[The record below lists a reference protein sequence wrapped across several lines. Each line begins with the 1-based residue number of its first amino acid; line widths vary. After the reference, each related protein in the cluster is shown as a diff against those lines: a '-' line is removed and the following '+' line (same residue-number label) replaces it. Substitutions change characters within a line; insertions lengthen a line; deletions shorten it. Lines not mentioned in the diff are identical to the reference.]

1 MIKEREPALE
11 RMSVLIQ
18 VGFTVICFFFVLW
31 AARVYAHYPLT
42 QSKEQM
48 IIALLIIPVWFGL
61 LELFDLG
68 AMARIQRYRQIIQK
82 YIIVVAAGSIT
93 LAFFAHSLDYEWF
106 GSRLMIAF
114 ALLNFFVL
122 TTQKIAGRSLLKYLR
137 RKGYNTRML
146 LVIADDSSSD
156 FIHQLIDTEE
166 WGYRIWGIVTD
177 SELIRQ
183 EFEDQFYIFTEKD
196 NFAEIIDERVI
207 DEVFYCKQQ
216 FNATHIQKLVNEC
229 REVGV
234 AFHIHNKVLSFNGLS
249 PKLHFLN
256 HQFFISFRNT
266 PENYLALK
274 IKSTLDFFLSILFL
288 LGISP
293 IMLAIAVAIKLDDG
307 GPVFF
312 KQIRV
317 GRHGRL
323 FKCLKFRTM
332 VTNAEEI
339 KEKIM
344 SLNEQDGP
352 VFKIKNDPR
361 ITRVGK
367 FLRKTSLDELPQF
380 VNVVMGDMSIVGPR
394 PPIPA
399 EVKQYERHLKRRLSI
414 NPGITCIWQV
424 SGRNN
429 VPFDR
434 WMEMDMEYI
443 DNWSLRLDFIIMLKT
458 FKVLFERNGQ

>member
-11 RMSVLIQ
+11 RMSVILQ
-18 VGFTVICFFFVLW
+18 VGFTLLSFYFIIW
-31 AARVYAHYPLT
+31 AARIFNQFPV
-42 QSKEQM
+42 SENKEHL
-48 IIALLIIPVWFGL
+48 IIALSIVPLWFGL
-61 LELFDLG
+61 IELFELG
-68 AMARIQRYRQIIQK
+68 AMARIQRYRQIIKK
-82 YIIVVAAGSIT
+82 YIVVVSVGTIA
-93 LAFFAHSLDYEWF
+93 LASVAHVLDYEWF
-106 GSRLMIAF
+106 GARILIAF
-114 ALLNFFVL
+114 AMLNFFVL
-122 TTQKIAGRSLLKYLR
+122 TTQKLAGRTLLKNLR

-146 LVIADDSSSD
+146 LVIADDSSEE
-156 FIHQLIDTEE
+156 FIHQVIETEE
-166 WGYRIWGIVTD
+166 WGYQIWGIMTD
-177 SELIRQ
+177 SELIKQ
-183 EFEDQFYIFTEKD
+183 EFEDQFHIFSEKD
-196 NFAEIIDERVI
+196 DFAEIIDERVI

-216 FNATHIQKLVNEC
+216 FNATYIQKLVHEC

-234 AFHIHNKVLSFNGLS
+234 SFHIHNKVLSFSGLS

-274 IKSTLDFFLSILFL
+274 IKGTLDFFLSILFL
-288 LGISP
+288 IVASP
-293 IMLAIAVAIKLDDG
+293 ILIGIAIAIKLDDG
-307 GPVFF
+307 GPIFF
-312 KQIRV
+312 RQIRV

-323 FKCLKFRTM
+323 FHCLKFRTM

-339 KEKIM
+339 REKIM
-344 SLNEQDGP
+344 SLNEQEGP

-361 ITRVGK
+361 VTRVGR

-380 VNVVMGDMSIVGPR
+380 VNVVLGDMSIVGPR
-394 PPIPA
+394 PPIPS
-399 EVKQYERHLKRRLSI
+399 EVKQYQRHLKRRLSI

-424 SGRNN
+424 SGRNSI
-429 VPFDR
+429 PFDR

>member
-11 RMSVLIQ
+11 RMSVIVQ
-18 VGFTVICFFFVLW
+18 VGFTLLCFFFIMW
-31 AARVYAHYPLT
+31 AARIYYRFPIAE
-42 QSKEQM
+42 SKEHL
-48 IIALLIIPVWFGL
+48 ILALSIVPIWFGL
-61 LELFDLG
+61 LELFELG
-68 AMARIQRYRQIIQK
+68 AMARIQRYRQIIKK
-82 YIIVVAAGSIT
+82 YIVVVIAGTIALASI
-93 LAFFAHSLDYEWF
+93 AHVLDYEWF
-106 GSRLMIAF
+106 GTRTMIAF
-114 ALLNFFVL
+114 AMLNFFVL
-122 TTQKIAGRSLLKYLR
+122 TTQKLAGRTILKNLR

-146 LVIADDSSSD
+146 LVVADDSSAE
-156 FIHQLIDTEE
+156 FIHQVIETEE
-166 WGYRIWGIVTD
+166 WGYQIWGIMTD

-183 EFEDQFYIFTEKD
+183 EFEDQFHIISEKE
-196 NFAEIIDERVI
+196 NFADIIDERVI

-216 FNATHIQKLVNEC
+216 FNATYIQKLVQEC

-234 AFHIHNKVLSFNGLS
+234 SFHIHNKVLSFSGLS

-266 PENYLALK
+266 PENYVALK
-274 IKSTLDFFLSILFL
+274 IKGTLDFFLSILFL
-288 LGISP
+288 IAASPVFIGI
-293 IMLAIAVAIKLDDG
+293 AIAIKLDDG
-307 GPVFF
+307 GPIFF
-312 KQIRV
+312 RQIRV

-323 FKCLKFRTM
+323 FHCLKFRTM

-344 SLNEQDGP
+344 DLNEQEGP

-361 ITRVGK
+361 VTRVGR

-380 VNVVMGDMSIVGPR
+380 VNVVLGDMSIVGPR
-394 PPIPA
+394 PPIPS

-424 SGRNN
+424 SGRNSI
-429 VPFDR
+429 PFDR

>member
-11 RMSVLIQ
+11 RISVLFQ
-18 VGFTVICFFFVLW
+18 VGFTILSLFAVLW
-31 AARVYAHYPLT
+31 FTGLYRNSSIT
-42 QSKEQM
+42 ENKEHL
-48 IIALLIIPVWFGL
+48 IIALIIIPVWFGL
-61 LELFDLG
+61 LELFELG
-68 AMARIQRYRQIIQK
+68 AMARIQRYRQIIKK
-82 YIIVVAAGSIT
+82 YILVIAGGAVILT
-93 LAFFAHSLDYEWF
+93 FFAHILGYYWF
-106 GSRLMIAF
+106 TAELMVTF

-122 TTQKIAGRSLLKYLR
+122 TAQKLVGRTILKKLR

-156 FIHQLIDTEE
+156 FIHQIIDTEE
-166 WGYRIWGIVTD
+166 WGYRIRGIMTD
-177 SELIRQ
+177 SEKIEQ
-183 EFEDQFYIFTEKD
+183 EFGGYISIYAEDSDFTK
-196 NFAEIIDERVI
+196 IIDERVI
-207 DEVFYCKQQ
+207 DEVFYCKKQ
-216 FNATHIQKLVNEC
+216 FDASYIQRRVQEC
-229 REVGV
+229 REVGIS
-234 AFHIHNKVLSFNGLS
+234 FNIHNKVLSFSGLS
-249 PKLHFLN
+249 PKLYFLN

-274 IKSTLDFFLSILFL
+274 IKGTLDFFFSLLALILISPVILF
-288 LGISP
+288 I
-293 IMLAIAVAIKLDDG
+293 AIAIKLDDG

-312 KQIRV
+312 KQTRV

-332 VTNAEEI
+332 ITNAEEV
-339 KEKIM
+339 KENIM
-344 SLNEQDGP
+344 DLNEQDGP

-367 FLRKTSLDELPQF
+367 VLRKTSLDELPQF
-380 VNVVMGDMSIVGPR
+380 YNVLIGDMSIVGPR
-394 PPIPA
+394 PPIPS

-429 VPFDR
+429 VPFDK

-443 DNWSLRLDFIIMLKT
+443 DNWSLTLDFMIMLKT
-458 FKVLFERNGQ
+458 VKVIFDRNGQ